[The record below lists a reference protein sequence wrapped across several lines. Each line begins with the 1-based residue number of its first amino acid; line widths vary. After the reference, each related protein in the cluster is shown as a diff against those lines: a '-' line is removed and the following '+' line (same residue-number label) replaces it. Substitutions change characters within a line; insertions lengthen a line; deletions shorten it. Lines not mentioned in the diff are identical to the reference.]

1 MDAPQHVT
9 SLSSPALVPSRRAGG
24 PEAERPVPYSRAF
37 ARAPRGPRRRAA
49 PARCLGRACDPMR
62 GEGIKYIRVKEAPAG
77 AHSTLLNRSFHFF
90 YPIFL
95 LGGGRK
101 RRCRWDATV
110 SRVWRIARATPDR
123 DLVCRGGSLSD
134 VDHYESMKSI
144 SNRRNG
150 NQSPRSRSRSRTVGS
165 EKKGKKKRGS
175 R

>member
-77 AHSTLLNRSFHFF
+77 AHSTLLNRSLFSAFF
-90 YPIFL
+90 YPI
-95 LGGGRK
+95 LGGGENGDGKMQMGRK
-101 RRCRWDATV
+101 LCR
-110 SRVWRIARATPDR
+110 
-123 DLVCRGGSLSD
+123 VCGGSPGPLQIA
-134 VDHYESMKSI
+134 I
-144 SNRRNG
+144 SYAG
-150 NQSPRSRSRSRTVGS
+150 AEVFPM
-165 EKKGKKKRGS
+165 
-175 R
+175 